1 MGDVYV
7 TRGLSD
13 ERRTTRM
20 STAPTAAGQDPTP
33 VPACDP
39 VTAPVLD
46 QDPALDR
53 DPVTGTAPV
62 AGTTPDGTTP
72 EGGSPDGH
80 PAGKHARRFG
90 LPVATALVMG
100 NIIGGGIFLLPASV
114 APFGTISLLAFG
126 VLTLGAIALA
136 LVFGRLARRLPK
148 TGGPYVYA
156 RAAFGDFAGFLA
168 AWSYWITAWV
178 SNAALAVAA
187 VGYLDVLV
195 PVHESK
201 LLTIVAALSFQW
213 LPGLA
218 NLAGTR
224 YVGAVQVVAT
234 VLKFVP
240 LLLVAVGG
248 FFFFDPANLG
258 PFQASEGSP
267 IGAISASAAILLFSY
282 LGVES
287 AAVSA
292 GEVRDPRRNV
302 GRATVLGTLGAA
314 VLYLVGTLS
323 VFGTV
328 AHDKLVH
335 STAPFS
341 DATNIMFGGSW
352 GGVAVACMAMVS
364 ILGALNGW
372 TLLSAQAPYAAAR
385 DGLFPKA
392 FTIKRRGVPT
402 FGVVVTVALASMLT
416 IYNYTAGTK
425 GVFEMLVLVTTF
437 TATVPYL
444 LSTAAQIYFLLS
456 GQGEK
461 VSRAHLVRDG
471 VLALA
476 AFGFSIWLV
485 AGAGYEAVYQGVL
498 FLFVG
503 VLVYAVMAARKGRAA
518 RTANG
523 ENGENGEGAE
533 VGAPLVNTAA
543 E

>member
-1 MGDVYV
+1 
-7 TRGLSD
+7 
-13 ERRTTRM
+13 M
-20 STAPTAAGQDPTP
+20 STAPTA
-33 VPACDP
+33 PAAP
-39 VTAPVLD
+39 PAPTAPGPSGD
-46 QDPALDR
+46 
-53 DPVTGTAPV
+53 APGPS
-62 AGTTPDGTTP
+62 ASAPGREPR
-72 EGGSPDGH
+72 SS
-80 PAGKHARRFG
+80 KHARRFG

-126 VLTLGAIALA
+126 VLTLGAISLA
-136 LVFGRLARRLPK
+136 LVFGKLARRLPH

-187 VGYLDVLV
+187 VGYLDVIV
-195 PVHESK
+195 PVHEST
-201 LLTIVAALSFQW
+201 LATIAAALAFQW

-224 YVGAVQVVAT
+224 YVGAVQIVAT

-240 LLLVAVGG
+240 LILVAVGG
-248 FFFFDPANLG
+248 FFFFDPDNLG
-258 PFQASEGSP
+258 PFQASGGSAL
-267 IGAISASAAILLFSY
+267 GAVSASAAILLFSY

-314 VLYLVGTLS
+314 AVYLLGTLS

-328 AHDKLVH
+328 AHDKLVG

-352 GGVAVACMAMVS
+352 GGVAVAVMAMVS

-392 FTIKRRGVPT
+392 FTVKRRGVPT
-402 FGVVVTVALASMLT
+402 VGVVVTVALASLLT
-416 IYNYTAGTK
+416 VYNYTAGTE

-444 LSTAAQIYFLLS
+444 LSTAAQIQFLLS
-456 GQGEK
+456 GRSDQ
-461 VSRAHLVRDG
+461 VSKARLARDG

-476 AFGFSIWLV
+476 AFGFSLWLV
-485 AGAGYEAVYQGVL
+485 AGAGYAAVYQGVL
-498 FLFVG
+498 FLFGG
-503 VLVYAVMAARKGRAA
+503 VLVYAVMAARKGRGEA
-518 RTANG
+518 RDA
-523 ENGENGEGAE
+523 ENPEG
-533 VGAPLVNTAA
+533 
-543 E
+543 